1 MENPNLKW
9 MMNRGLHIL
18 GNFHIY
24 TTEMMICCTYLSDFA
39 IAWYSNYWSMVGKS
53 QIWVIYVAY
62 TISTYPKKYS
72 HDISSL

>member
-39 IAWYSNYWSMVGKS
+39 IA
-53 QIWVIYVAY
+53 
-62 TISTYPKKYS
+62 
-72 HDISSL
+72 